1 MIRRWKASL
10 LIATLSA
17 ICLAQSAAD
26 WDSHEINEIARKLH
40 CDCGCKLDMS
50 CQMPPQPCPVCK
62 MNKIK
67 LFNMRQQGMSEP
79 QILDRFVQDNGKDVL
94 VVPPGIAGVVGPY
107 VALAA
112 GLGLVLLVIRRYMR
126 KRPATTAEVDPAML
140 DRIEKDLE
148 KLD

>member
-1 MIRRWKASL
+1 MKFKWKAGL
-10 LIATLSA
+10 LIAVA
-17 ICLAQSAAD
+17 AMVCLAQTASE
-26 WDSHEINEIARKLH
+26 WDSHEINQIARKLH

-67 LFNMRQQGMSEP
+67 MYNMKQQGMSEP
-79 QILDRFVQDNGKDVL
+79 QILDAFVQEKGKDVL

-112 GLGLVLLVIRRYMR
+112 GLGLVLLVIRRYLH
-126 KRPATTAEVDPAML
+126 KKPAAVAEVDPAML
-140 DRIEKDLE
+140 EQIDKDLE